1 MAFQSSVQGIIVHV
15 SPNKDMAM
23 QEGKRVPELI
33 KDKIEQNQRYEWPQY
48 SQVIAME
55 IN

>member
-1 MAFQSSVQGIIVHV
+1 
-15 SPNKDMAM
+15 M

-55 IN
+55 INWSSIVQRVLYSS